1 MQNFDTKQKAQEAGW
16 IVTHQGICGKCST
29 TKDLYVYLTTDL
41 TRPVRKCG
49 LKHFASHKKMWQ
61 CIKKLGFTDA
71 CTQVWYWNT
80 LNTKKHCGAV
90 CMLSLFLR
98 RPFVINGHLNK
109 CLQCDEDISGP
120 IFKYESG
127 RTRRNSG
134 IKSEIDRPS
143 DQVYNMT
150 HCYY

>member
-1 MQNFDTKQKAQEAGW
+1 MAGW
-16 IVTHQGICGKCST
+16 IVTHQGVCGKCST
-29 TKDLYVYLTTDL
+29 TKDLFVYLTTDL
-41 TRPVRKCG
+41 TKPVRECG
-49 LKHFASHKKMWQ
+49 LKKFYSQKALRV
-61 CIKKLGFTDA
+61 CISNLGFTDP
-71 CTQVWYWNT
+71 CSEVWLWNT
-80 LNTKKHCGAV
+80 LNTKKHCGAI
-90 CMLSLFLR
+90 CFWSYLTR
-98 RPFVINGHLNK
+98 QPYIKNGELNK

-143 DQVYNMT
+143 DQIYNLT